1 MAVII
6 EDRCAFSVGTVKVPR
21 RPALQQKILRDKTH
35 SGALLRN
42 PIAHLT
48 AFFRTRSSPGLAICA
63 RCSPSSGPANN
74 SFTGKRS
81 RQDSPGTI
89 LEKELQRQLPDPG
102 LRSLLNGA
110 EVVRRTKLLEVRKR
124 G

>member
-1 MAVII
+1 MTVII
-6 EDRCAFSVGTVKVPR
+6 EDRCALSVGMVQVPR
-21 RPALQQKILRDKTH
+21 CLALQQKTLRDKTH
-35 SGALLRN
+35 SGASLRN

-48 AFFRTRSSPGLAICA
+48 TIFRSRVSSGRAICA
-63 RCSPSSGPANN
+63 RCNPSSGPANN
-74 SFTGKRS
+74 PFTGR
-81 RQDSPGTI
+81 RTPQDSPGTI
-89 LEKELQRQLPDPG
+89 LEKELQPQLPDPG